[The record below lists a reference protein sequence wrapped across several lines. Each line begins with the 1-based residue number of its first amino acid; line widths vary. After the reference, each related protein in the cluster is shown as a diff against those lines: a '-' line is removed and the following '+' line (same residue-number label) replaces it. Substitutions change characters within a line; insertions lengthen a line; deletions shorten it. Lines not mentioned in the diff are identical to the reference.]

1 MIIVIDA
8 KRLTDKAESHAYLK
22 ELFQFPD
29 HYGNNLDAF
38 HDCLEEM
45 TDVEIQIENE
55 EEAGAYFR
63 YVKRVIEELK

>member
-1 MIIVIDA
+1 MTIVIDA
-8 KRLTDKAESHAYLK
+8 KRLTDKSESHAYLK
-22 ELFQFPD
+22 ELFQHPD
-29 HYGNNLDAF
+29 YYGNNLDAF

-63 YVKRVIEELK
+63 YVKRVIEKLQ

>member
-22 ELFQFPD
+22 ELFQLPD
-29 HYGNNLDAF
+29 YYGNNLDAF

-63 YVKRVIEELK
+63 YVKRVIEKLQ

>member
-1 MIIVIDA
+1 MIVVIDA
-8 KRLTDKAESHAYLK
+8 KRLTDKSESHAYLK
-22 ELFQFPD
+22 ELFQLPD
-29 HYGNNLDAF
+29 YYGNNLDAF

-63 YVKRVIEELK
+63 YVKRVIEKLQ